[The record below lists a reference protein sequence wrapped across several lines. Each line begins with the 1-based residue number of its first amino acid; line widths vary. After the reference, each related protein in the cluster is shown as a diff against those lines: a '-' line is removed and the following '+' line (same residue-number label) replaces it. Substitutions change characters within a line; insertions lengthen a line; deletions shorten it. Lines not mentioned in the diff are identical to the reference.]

1 MTAPTNVNTSP
12 LPSSKPMIKP
22 ALSTINGKPILRER
36 FYDALDAEKQSSDEQ
51 LSQEDADLLVL
62 MKKSTEPVST
72 SFRTTYDNPLDV
84 KFYKPTQK

>member
-1 MTAPTNVNTSP
+1 MTAPQNVNTSP

-36 FYDALDAEKQSSDEQ
+36 FYDALDAEKQSSDDQ
-51 LSQEDADLLVL
+51 LTQEDADLLVL

-72 SFRTTYDNPLDV
+72 SFGTSYGNPLEV

>member
-1 MTAPTNVNTSP
+1 
-12 LPSSKPMIKP
+12 MIKP

-36 FYDALDAEKQSSDEQ
+36 FYDALDAEKQPSDEQ
-51 LSQEDADLLVL
+51 LSQEDTDLLAL

-72 SFRTTYDNPLDV
+72 NLLSGSPLEV

>member
-1 MTAPTNVNTSP
+1 MTAPQNVNTSP

-36 FYDALDAEKQSSDEQ
+36 FYDALDAEKQPSDDQ
-51 LSQEDADLLVL
+51 LSQEDADLLTL

-72 SFRTTYDNPLDV
+72 SFGTSYGNPLEV